1 LWRPLS
7 YRCPVLSDLM
17 RPGLRAGALLAAL
30 ALAMVVLA
38 PVASAHDELVST
50 SPQDGSSLAAPGQ
63 VVLRFTNDLLPI
75 GNRVRVEGPA
85 GPASNPSAKASG
97 PTLTASLD
105 PDLPAGA
112 HRVTWRAV
120 SADGHPLS
128 GTFGFTRT
136 QPTTASTTS
145 EPTATAPATAPS
157 VPSRASRSGEL
168 ILSLAALG
176 ALVAG
181 LVVAVRRARRQ
192 GRG

>member
-1 LWRPLS
+1 
-7 YRCPVLSDLM
+7 
-17 RPGLRAGALLAAL
+17 
-30 ALAMVVLA
+30 MVVLA

-63 VVLRFTNDLLPI
+63 VVLRFTNDLLAI
-75 GNRVRVEGPA
+75 GNRVRVEGPS

-112 HRVTWRAV
+112 YRVTWRAV

-128 GTFGFTRT
+128 GTFGFTLT

-145 EPTATAPATAPS
+145 QPTSQPTAAAPS
-157 VPSRASRSGEL
+157 VPSGASRSGEL

>member
-1 LWRPLS
+1 
-7 YRCPVLSDLM
+7 
-17 RPGLRAGALLAAL
+17 
-30 ALAMVVLA
+30 MVVLA

-112 HRVTWRAV
+112 YRVTWRAV

-128 GTFGFTRT
+128 GTFGFTLT

-145 EPTATAPATAPS
+145 QPTAAAPS